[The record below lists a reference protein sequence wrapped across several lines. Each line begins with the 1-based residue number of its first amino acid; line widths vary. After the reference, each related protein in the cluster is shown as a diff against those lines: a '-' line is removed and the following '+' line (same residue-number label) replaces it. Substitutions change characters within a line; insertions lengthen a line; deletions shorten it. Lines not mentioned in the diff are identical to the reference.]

1 MPSNLMKQNGSPY
14 YSAVVQV
21 PKDVRHLL
29 GKTAFKKSLK
39 TSDKRIA
46 QAKAVPFVDGWKKL
60 IEAAR
65 QGLHE
70 AAESQISM
78 IVADIREMQ
87 SLLEKDPEDVHAQA
101 GLDVAHTHLQNLL
114 IKSKGANSFEK
125 LEGAEQEQVINN
137 FKISTGQEHLFLQF
151 LEEHLEYLVVTH
163 RTKESKKQQ
172 ITRYAKMFPKLQDA
186 TRKNVRE
193 FMKHLRDD
201 ERLTN
206 TTIKRDLSALG
217 VYWDFI
223 RDESLAPLDDQQ
235 NPFKEQKPLNNT
247 FGQNAARM
255 PFTKEQLRSLFAK
268 LTTNAA
274 IGDMQDKALLDLS
287 LIALCTGARRE
298 EIGQLKIKDIEIG
311 SLHETSCINIR
322 NAKTEAGIRIIPIHP
337 AIMGLV
343 KIRAQNS
350 AAQDSFLFPELST
363 NRQDLRTDALGKR
376 FGRLKDSLGFGS
388 ELVFHSIRKS
398 FTTFMEQ
405 AGVPEGVT
413 ADIVGHEKQTITYGL
428 YSGGSSN
435 KQKFDAINNIPTD
448 FILEGIVDA

>member
-39 TSDKRIA
+39 TRDKRIA
-46 QAKAVPFVDGWKKL
+46 QAKAVEYVDGWKKL

-65 QGLHE
+65 QGQYE

-87 SLLEKDPEDVHAQA
+87 SLLEKDPEDQHAQA
-101 GLDVAHTHLQNLL
+101 GLDAAHTHLQDLL

-125 LEGAEQEQVINN
+125 LEGSEQKQVINT
-137 FKISTGQEHLFLQF
+137 FKISTGQEHLFTQF
-151 LEEHLEYLVVTH
+151 LEDHLGSLLVTQ

-172 ITRYAKMFPKLQDA
+172 ITRYAKLFPKLRDA

-193 FMKHLRDD
+193 FMKYLRDD

-206 TTIKRDLSALG
+206 ITIKRDLSALG

-223 RDESLAPLDDQQ
+223 RDEGLAPLDDQH
-235 NPFKEQKPLNNT
+235 NPFKDQKPLNNT
-247 FGQNAARM
+247 RGQDAARM
-255 PFTKEQLRSLFAK
+255 PFTKEQLRTLFAK
-268 LTTNAA
+268 LSRNAA
-274 IGDMQDKALLDLS
+274 TGDAQDKALLDLS

-298 EIGQLKIKDIEIG
+298 EIGQLKINDIEIG
-311 SLHETSCINIR
+311 APHETSCINIR
-322 NAKTEAGIRIIPIHP
+322 NAKTEAGVRTIPVHP
-337 AIMGLV
+337 TLMELV
-343 KIRAQNS
+343 KKRVQNRT
-350 AAQDSFLFPELST
+350 AQDSFLFPELST
-363 NRQDLRTDALGKR
+363 NRQGLRTDALGKR
-376 FGRLKDSLGFGS
+376 FGRLKDSLGFGP

-405 AGVPEGVT
+405 AEVPEGVT

-428 YSGGSSN
+428 YSGGTSN
-435 KQKFDAINNIPTD
+435 QQKLDAILKLPTD
-448 FILEGIVDA
+448 FILDASVS